1 MLKTVLALLLTL
13 FLVPAVLVAQEGET
27 GAESDSAALDTIPVV
42 RTEFT
47 GDADQMRNWG
57 TLESDGQLQTILLLA
72 PELNS
77 RVLVR
82 EDDFADSLVLM
93 LSVDLTK
100 LTTGFPGKDTL
111 VFSKKFLDFDTA
123 TVAVLNVL
131 AVSAGKEKQL
141 NNEQPVK
148 TIGTAEL
155 YLAGKTDT
163 VAVTLV
169 MTYLEGNK
177 ITAQRLPGNL
187 LHVVADYS
195 FRLSDFDIKIP
206 KEALLRLDD
215 RVQIH
220 TDMFLSSPIMSE

>member
-13 FLVPAVLVAQEGET
+13 LLVPAVLVAQEGET
-27 GAESDSAALDTIPVV
+27 GAEPDSAALDTIPVV

-47 GDADQMRNWG
+47 GDSDQMRNWG

-77 RVLVR
+77 RMLVR
-82 EDDFADSLVLM
+82 EAEFADSMVLM

-100 LTTGFPGKDTL
+100 LTTGFPAKDSL
-111 VFSKKFLDFDTA
+111 VFSPKFLSFDTA
-123 TVAVLNVL
+123 TVAVLNMLSVT
-131 AVSAGKEKQL
+131 AGKDKQFS
-141 NNEQPVK
+141 NEQSVK
-148 TIGTAEL
+148 ATGIAEL
-155 YLAGKTDT
+155 TIAGKTDT
-163 VAVTLV
+163 VGVNLV

-187 LHVVADYS
+187 LHVVIDYS
-195 FRLSDFDIKIP
+195 FRLSDFGFKIP

-215 RVQIH
+215 RMQVH
-220 TDMFLSSPIMSE
+220 TDMFLSSPIMTE